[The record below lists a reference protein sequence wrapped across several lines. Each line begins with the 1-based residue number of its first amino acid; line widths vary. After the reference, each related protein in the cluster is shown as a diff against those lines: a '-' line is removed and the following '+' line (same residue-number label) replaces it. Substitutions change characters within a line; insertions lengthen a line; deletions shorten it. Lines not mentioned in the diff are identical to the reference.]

1 MSLNN
6 STALKAVNQ
15 VNAEQRERAMSKE
28 ADTASLVLCQ
38 EKNTTATT
46 ERAQQEGVENKKQK
60 TADLVSVAMET
71 DERKESDLDYAC
83 AAKDCNAVQKKAA
96 NKPETKNIISVEEKD
111 FSKLSVKLSKALK
124 EKCKEKGLL
133 LKGKKEDLIE
143 RLKNP
148 LEHLQNCLGKRGTTT
163 DQVDAA
169 LRFLG
174 IKAPTKTAKCAREA
188 IRNGSLKISD
198 GGLDKTIF
206 TGTCEDGCGKTLTCT
221 LRDLLYQKDS
231 GEDDY
236 DNGAQSGALQCD
248 GDCEYGYYVTNA
260 CYGFVIIMILFLLLI
275 VIIIITGK

>member
-1 MSLNN
+1 MFG
-6 STALKAVNQ
+6 Q
-15 VNAEQRERAMSKE
+15 VNAEYRERAMSEE
-28 ADTASLVLCQ
+28 ADTASLVVVA
-38 EKNTTATT
+38 EKKRQHSARYSNTPSP
-46 ERAQQEGVENKKQK
+46 ERAREGVENKKQK

-71 DERKESDLDYAC
+71 DERAREQKESDLDYAC
-83 AAKDCNAVQKKAA
+83 AAKDVNAAQKKAA
-96 NKPETKNIISVEEKD
+96 NKPKTKNSVEEKD
-111 FSKLSVKLSKALK
+111 FSKLSVKALK

-169 LRFLG
+169 LRFFG